1 MSLQR
6 KNALVI
12 GGAVGIG
19 RAVCDAFASEGAN
32 VVLADRGWPEE
43 KRAALQS
50 MQALG
55 VKALSV
61 EVDVTVE
68 ATIVEA
74 IETSIRQLGHIDIL
88 VNNAGVTSPGA
99 PLYQQD
105 WRIWDDVFD
114 VNLKGVAF
122 GMKHVL
128 PHMMWRGYGRIINT
142 SSQLAHK
149 PTGNHGGY
157 CASKAAVV
165 TLSASVALEV
175 AAYGITVNCVCPGMT
190 RTAML
195 SVGGSEF
202 VQERLKALPIGRGA
216 EPAEIAGAYVYL
228 ASESASFVIGQ
239 SLSPNGGDGMW

>member
-1 MSLQR
+1 MNLQG

-19 RAVCDAFASEGAN
+19 RAVCGAFASEGTN

-43 KRAALQS
+43 KRAAVQS

-55 VKALSV
+55 VKAFSL

-68 ATIVEA
+68 ATIVDA
-74 IETSIRQLGHIDIL
+74 IENSIGLLGHIDIL

-99 PLYQQD
+99 PLHQQD
-105 WRIWDDVFD
+105 WRIWDDIFSI
-114 VNLKGVAF
+114 NLKGVAF

-128 PHMMWRGYGRIINT
+128 PHMISRGWGRIINT

-149 PTGNHGGY
+149 PSGNHRAY

-165 TLSASVALEV
+165 ALSSSVAQEV

-190 RTAML
+190 RLQDDTRRQRIIGSDD
-195 SVGGSEF
+195 SV
-202 VQERLKALPIGRGA
+202 
-216 EPAEIAGAYVYL
+216 
-228 ASESASFVIGQ
+228 
-239 SLSPNGGDGMW
+239 